1 MDLTKNTV
9 WVLFNTP
16 YHIANVQS
24 GPISIFFWKFVDLNS
39 GVLLNLNISNYDRI
53 CDDVCPHNHLPIFY
67 RKMNEGLIIYSFYI
81 LPFTKSVFIL
91 ASSADSD

>member
-16 YHIANVQS
+16 YYIANVQS

-39 GVLLNLNISNYDRI
+39 GVLPNLNISNYDRI
-53 CDDVCPHNHLPIFY
+53 CDGVCPHVMFEWIKTTE
-67 RKMNEGLIIYSFYI
+67 RARAI
-81 LPFTKSVFIL
+81 
-91 ASSADSD
+91 